1 MPILPLAVA
10 VIVPPDTLLS
20 EAKLLAKFPAS
31 TALSTISEV
40 PTAPFAI
47 SEPPTEF
54 AAKSAA
60 VMVPFAI
67 LPPVT
72 ELAANSAVSTE
83 LSAILA
89 LVTALSAKSAAVMVP
104 FAILDS
110 LVKTPGVFG
119 VLARRVLVV
128 LGGRNEMTPV

>member
-67 LPPVT
+67 L
-72 ELAANSAVSTE
+72 
-83 LSAILA
+83 
-89 LVTALSAKSAAVMVP
+89 
-104 FAILDS
+104 DS